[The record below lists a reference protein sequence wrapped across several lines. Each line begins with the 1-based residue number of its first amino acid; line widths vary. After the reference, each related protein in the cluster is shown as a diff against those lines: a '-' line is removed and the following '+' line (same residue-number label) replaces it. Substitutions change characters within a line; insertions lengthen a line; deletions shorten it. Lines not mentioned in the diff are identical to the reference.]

1 MFEGSEAYRIWV
13 PGVSVCLSLSAPN
26 CLGQKHLSY
35 LGLFPVL
42 PPGPPGVEGHTF
54 RGVEKDFG
62 LGRSQWEEL

>member
-1 MFEGSEAYRIWV
+1 MSVPLSSQLPGSK
-13 PGVSVCLSLSAPN
+13 APE
-26 CLGQKHLSY
+26 
-35 LGLFPVL
+35 LFGSVL